1 MREWRARR
9 RGRSLLVASA
19 GGRRPRRSRIA
30 RSGSRRPL
38 TGLDASPERN
48 EASLRVTPW
57 RRPIWDELPQ
67 KSTMASHELVHRVNE
82 CGCAERSQHA
92 AQQARQAEFGE
103 QRDAASAV
111 ARNGL
116 AIAED
121 ESPAFRRAH
130 PRESMRAGGRPL
142 DRRGEAG
149 PAARPGQVWRKAG
162 GRDDVSVDVLRHA
175 DSLRRERFGAPLRP

>member
-1 MREWRARR
+1 
-9 RGRSLLVASA
+9 V
-19 GGRRPRRSRIA
+19 RI
-30 RSGSRRPL
+30 
-38 TGLDASPERN
+38 
-48 EASLRVTPW
+48 
-57 RRPIWDELPQ
+57 
-67 KSTMASHELVHRVNE
+67 
-82 CGCAERSQHA
+82 AERSQHA

-116 AIAED
+116 AIGED